1 MKSKY
6 IIVKKEDMEVPLIF
20 SSFLSHETVAT
31 AGQNGILSAGYCALN
46 AAGKWIAGG
55 QSVSLKL
62 NSRPQDAEI
71 LNTQLGIKM
80 IECQIVV

>member
-6 IIVKKEDMEVPLIF
+6 IIVKMEGMEVPLIF
-20 SSFLSHETVAT
+20 SSFLSHEAVAMT
-31 AGQNGILSAGYCALN
+31 KQNEILSAGYCEMN
-46 AAGKWIAGG
+46 TVGKWITSG

-80 IECQIVV
+80 VACQTVA